1 MTHEWIATLPPRRQ
15 QTCEQPVDEIKRV
28 NRADFGDL
36 YRTHV
41 MQLYRYFYH
50 HIGNVHDAEDL
61 TAMTMSKAL
70 ANLDRYEGRG
80 TFAAWLFSIAR
91 HTLVDNHRQYRPTI
105 DLLSV
110 RSTHTDPAPSP
121 ESEAVQA
128 DQAYRLNRLLKQLP
142 SGQHDALALRYFA
155 GLRTAEIAAVL
166 GRSEGAVKQLIH
178 RALVTLRGTCQQEE
192 Y

>member
-1 MTHEWIATLPPRRQ
+1 MKHEWIAMSPPWRQ
-15 QTCEQPVDEIKRV
+15 QTCEQPVEEIKRV

-50 HIGNVHDAEDL
+50 HIGNVHDAEDF

-91 HTLVDNHRQYRPTI
+91 HTLRDSHRQYRPTI

-110 RSTHTDPAPSP
+110 TSTHTDPAPSP
-121 ESEAVQA
+121 EAKVVQA
-128 DQAYRLNRLLKQLP
+128 DQASRLACLMQQLP

-178 RALVTLRGTCQQEE
+178 RALVTLRSTCQQEE